1 MPELITR
8 LREAEGAD
16 RSLDAEIAFACGWRP
31 HMPKR
36 HQNNP
41 RARYEQC
48 TVNPGTYELWIGG
61 QPCGKEKHVPK
72 YTESLDAA
80 LALVAEVLPGAVC
93 RIKTGLAPTAII
105 QRTDDEHW
113 AKSPYR
119 GLNAASPAIALLIAL
134 LQAQG
139 AQE

>member
-1 MPELITR
+1 
-8 LREAEGAD
+8 
-16 RSLDAEIAFACGWRP
+16 
-31 HMPKR
+31 MPKR

-61 QPCGKEKHVPK
+61 QPCGKEKYVPK
-72 YTESLDAA
+72 YTASLDAA
-80 LALVAEVLPGAVC
+80 LALVAECGQLVRYISWHRFEGHPLVVHATVGLTQPKG
-93 RIKTGLAPTAII
+93 KTGRHAEPALAV
-105 QRTDDEHW
+105 
-113 AKSPYR
+113 
-119 GLNAASPAIALLIAL
+119 LIAL